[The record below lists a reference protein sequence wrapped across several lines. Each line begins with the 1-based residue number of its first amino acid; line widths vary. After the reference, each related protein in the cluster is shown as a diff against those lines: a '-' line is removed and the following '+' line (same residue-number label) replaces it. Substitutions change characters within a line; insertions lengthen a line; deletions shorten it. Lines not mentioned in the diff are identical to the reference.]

1 MTKNEVVRL
10 AAEAIVEKGE
20 GVEMEPNEED
30 PNIVKHKVT
39 TDFAYQVICIKNGA
53 ETSGYKENV
62 TYNTFDG
69 LTLMEP
75 ESGMAYDVLV
85 KA

>member
-30 PNIVKHKVT
+30 PTIVKHKVT
-39 TDFAYQVICIKNGA
+39 TDFAY
-53 ETSGYKENV
+53 
-62 TYNTFDG
+62 
-69 LTLMEP
+69 
-75 ESGMAYDVLV
+75 
-85 KA
+85 